1 VAFYIQAIT
10 GPSDCS
16 GYTRS
21 PGESGCP
28 DMFMPATAF
37 LRPVL
42 LPWSS
47 QVTMQNNF
55 TCSRTGCCRTFRTK
69 PKGAHPLPPCSGE
82 SLFCPSCWWSAHCL
96 LWSVPKHTRAQTAE
110 VLRPHWPSLGIQM
123 ETLDPGKRLSLHV
136 CSLLQIP
143 LHEEQPFFT
152 ERKRCSLQDRVCHV
166 RVCVSMHIVVRGQLV
181 GVSFLS
187 TTRSQ
192 GLTENHQTWD
202 NHLCWLSYPVSSPR
216 DF

>member
-1 VAFYIQAIT
+1 MLPAGDRKGQHRSQGVAVAFYIQAIT

-69 PKGAHPLPPCSGE
+69 PKE
-82 SLFCPSCWWSAHCL
+82 
-96 LWSVPKHTRAQTAE
+96 HT
-110 VLRPHWPSLGIQM
+110 PSLPAVAKAYSVLAVG
-123 ETLDPGKRLSLHV
+123 DRL
-136 CSLLQIP
+136 I
-143 LHEEQPFFT
+143 
-152 ERKRCSLQDRVCHV
+152 
-166 RVCVSMHIVVRGQLV
+166 VSCDL
-181 GVSFLS
+181 FLS
-187 TTRSQ
+187 TLERRQQRFSD
-192 GLTENHQTWD
+192 LTDPPLAFKWK
-202 NHLCWLSYPVSSPR
+202 L
-216 DF
+216 